1 LAIQNETSGG
11 LITSNLKG
19 ESRYNEKTRM
29 TKHGDEETGG
39 GGSGSDSTPHFDP
52 LFSPWEKSPEP
63 AKPFDFDDADGSA
76 GAFLHPAAGRPAD
89 RVEDSLWWEAPAAS
103 SRYTAQRM
111 PAWYP
116 DRPATSAVGG
126 ATDLQRRLQQETIT
140 LPRPERRWL
149 VTFREVA
156 ETLLLA
162 ALIFL
167 AVRGSF
173 QNFKVE
179 GHSMDPSLADGEYL
193 IVNKLTYAQIDLSF
207 LNFLPFFDAGD
218 DPAHYLWGG
227 PDRGDVIV
235 FRAPTSPDR
244 DFIKRIIGVPGDTV
258 TIDQTSG
265 QVSVNGSP
273 LAETYILGTTTCSST
288 CEWKVPEANTP
299 ESQAECGSNDCYFV
313 LGDNRQNSSDSRQNW
328 LVPKENIVGKALITY
343 WHEGSPEIHFA
354 PNHSVG
360 ITDEASAE
368 N

>member
-1 LAIQNETSGG
+1 
-11 LITSNLKG
+11 
-19 ESRYNEKTRM
+19 M
-29 TKHGDEETGG
+29 TKRHSDEEMGG
-39 GGSGSDSTPHFDP
+39 GVGDGSDSTPHFDP
-52 LFSPWEKSPEP
+52 LFSSWEEWPEP
-63 AKPFDFDDADGSA
+63 AAPSAFDDADAQA
-76 GAFLHPAAGRPAD
+76 GAFPRSSASRRAD
-89 RVEDSLWWEAPAAS
+89 RVEDSLWWEAPAS
-103 SRYTAQRM
+103 PYSPQPT

-116 DRPATSAVGG
+116 ERPPEPYAERL
-126 ATDLQRRLQQETIT
+126 TDLQRQLQQETIT

-193 IVNKLTYAQIDLSF
+193 IVNKLTYAQVDLGF
-207 LNFLPFFDAGD
+207 LDFLPFFDAGD
-218 DPAHYLWGG
+218 DSVHYLWGS
-227 PDRGDVIV
+227 PERGDVIV

-244 DFIKRIIGVPGDTV
+244 DFIKRIIGLPGDTV
-258 TIDQTSG
+258 EIDQATG
-265 QVSVNGSP
+265 QVSVNGAP
-273 LAETYILGTTTCSST
+273 LTETYILGTTSCSQS
-288 CEWKVPEANTP
+288 CKWDVPPANTP
-299 ESQAECGSNDCYFV
+299 KSQEDCGSNDCYFV
-313 LGDNRQNSSDSRQNW
+313 LGDNRQNSSDSRQGW

-343 WHEGSPEIHFA
+343 WNEGSPEINLA

-368 N
+368 R

>member
-1 LAIQNETSGG
+1 LYVKETASGW
-11 LITSNLKG
+11 ITSYLTS
-19 ESRYNEKTRM
+19 ESSYNEKTRM
-29 TKHGDEETGG
+29 TKRDNDEELGG
-39 GGSGSDSTPHFDP
+39 DGSDSTPHFDP
-52 LFSPWEKSPEP
+52 LLSPWEQSPEP
-63 AKPFDFDDADGSA
+63 PAPFAFDDADGS
-76 GAFLHPAAGRPAD
+76 GEAFPYSAARRQAD
-89 RVEDSLWWEAPAAS
+89 RAEDSLWWETPAS
-103 SRYTAQRM
+103 TSRYTPQPP

-116 DRPATSAVGG
+116 DRQPQPYSEKLTE
-126 ATDLQRRLQQETIT
+126 LQRQLQQGTIT

-193 IVNKLTYAQIDLSF
+193 IVNKLTYAQVDLSF

-218 DPAHYLWGG
+218 DPVHYLWGS

-235 FRAPTSPDR
+235 FRAPTSPER
-244 DFIKRIIGVPGDTV
+244 DFIKRIIGLPGDTV
-258 TIDQTSG
+258 EIDPTSG
-265 QVSVNGSP
+265 QVKVNETP
-273 LAETYILGTTTCSST
+273 LVETYILGTTNCAQSCS
-288 CEWKVPEANTP
+288 WKVPEANSP
-299 ESQAECGSNDCYFV
+299 ESQRDCGSNDCYFV
-313 LGDNRQNSSDSRQNW
+313 LGDNRQNSSDSRQGW
-328 LVPKENIVGKALITY
+328 FVPKENIVGKALITY

-360 ITDEASAE
+360 ITNEASAE
-368 N
+368 Q

>member
-1 LAIQNETSGG
+1 MTNRHNE
-11 LITSNLKG
+11 
-19 ESRYNEKTRM
+19 
-29 TKHGDEETGG
+29 EEMGG
-39 GGSGSDSTPHFDP
+39 GVGDSSDSTPPFDP
-52 LFSPWEKSPEP
+52 LFSSWEDWPEP
-63 AKPFDFDDADGSA
+63 AAPTAFDDADGPA
-76 GAFLHPAAGRPAD
+76 GAFSRSVGRRASN
-89 RVEDSLWWEAPAAS
+89 RVEDSLWWEAPAS
-103 SRYTAQRM
+103 TYTSHA
-111 PAWYP
+111 PPSWYP
-116 DRPATSAVGG
+116 PRAQEAYPERL
-126 ATDLQRRLQQETIT
+126 TDLQRRLQQETIT

-207 LNFLPFFDAGD
+207 LNFLPFYDAGD
-218 DPAHYLWGG
+218 DPVHYLWGS

-244 DFIKRIIGVPGDTV
+244 DFIKRIIGLPGDTV
-258 TIDQTSG
+258 KIDSASG
-265 QVSVNGSP
+265 QVSVNDSP
-273 LAETYILGTTTCSST
+273 LTETYILGTTGCSNA
-288 CEWKVPEANTP
+288 CEWTVPEANT
-299 ESQAECGSNDCYFV
+299 EDSRGGCGSNDCYFV
-313 LGDNRQNSSDSRQNW
+313 LGDNRQNSSDSRQGW

-343 WHEGSPEIHFA
+343 WHEGSPEVHFA

-360 ITDEASAE
+360 ITDQASAE